1 LADAKD
7 VLAAI
12 QNVEGARFPV
22 LTPNIKVSVI
32 LNGKNINLEFVGGH
46 GYLNPS
52 HPGF

>member
-22 LTPNIKVSVI
+22 LTPNIKVRVI
-32 LNGKNINLEFVGGH
+32 LNGKL
-46 GYLNPS
+46 
-52 HPGF
+52 